1 MIDQEIIARREK
13 CKRLGTKLADEDF
26 TGLLGNL
33 EFVNRLEAL
42 MKIWLKDIARVTQM
56 KYDLTSGSVMQEILF
71 HISLERSLN
80 HIKDQIE
87 KAEVRMTLELLKGA
101 DKNKLILMFTHDTE
115 LEGVLKTA

>member
-1 MIDQEIIARREK
+1 MIDQEIIARSEK

>member
-1 MIDQEIIARREK
+1 MIDQEIIARSEK

-87 KAEVRMTLELLKGA
+87 KAEVRITLELLKGA

>member
-1 MIDQEIIARREK
+1 MIDQEIIARSEK

-56 KYDLTSGSVMQEILF
+56 KYDLASGSVMQEILF